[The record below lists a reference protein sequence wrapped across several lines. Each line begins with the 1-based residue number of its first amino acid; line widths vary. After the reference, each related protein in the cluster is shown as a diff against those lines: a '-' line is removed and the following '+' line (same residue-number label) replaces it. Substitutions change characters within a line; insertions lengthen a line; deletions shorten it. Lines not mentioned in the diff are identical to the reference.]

1 MRAEAGQVWE
11 AKMRGDI
18 EMEHDPMVLVPHVL
32 RLPFV
37 CAKTLAKE

>member
-11 AKMRGDI
+11 AKMRGDT

-32 RLPFV
+32 RLPLSV
-37 CAKTLAKE
+37 QKL